1 MVAVNRQQLLAT
13 RRSWFPGIIF
23 TFICSICSKTGKVNS
38 LEVVPC
44 EGTSCTLHRGKNS
57 TIKLGFQSNVFVKAG
72 SVAVHGVIAH
82 VPVPFSLDNSHICD
96 FLTPSCPI
104 QPNQSYMYTF
114 SLLVR
119 SSYPPVTAASVR
131 RKAAVPPE
139 ESTRVEILPGCAFLK
154 SGSRD
159 AEVGFEPRTSQSIRL
174 DIRWELRDDSGS
186 DIACVQFPAQ
196 IHD

>member
-1 MVAVNRQQLLAT
+1 MLLPFVILT
-13 RRSWFPGIIF
+13 SLL
-23 TFICSICSKTGKVNS
+23 SISLGQWMNPLYMDCGSKTGKVNS

-44 EGTSCTLHRGKNS
+44 EGPSCTLHRGKNS
-57 TIKLGFQSNVFVKAG
+57 TIKLGFQSNVFVQAG

-104 QPNQSYMYTF
+104 QPNQLYMYTF
-114 SLLVR
+114 SLLVH
-119 SSYPPVTAASVR
+119 SSYPP
-131 RKAAVPPE
+131 
-139 ESTRVEILPGCAFLK
+139 
-154 SGSRD
+154 
-159 AEVGFEPRTSQSIRL
+159 IRL